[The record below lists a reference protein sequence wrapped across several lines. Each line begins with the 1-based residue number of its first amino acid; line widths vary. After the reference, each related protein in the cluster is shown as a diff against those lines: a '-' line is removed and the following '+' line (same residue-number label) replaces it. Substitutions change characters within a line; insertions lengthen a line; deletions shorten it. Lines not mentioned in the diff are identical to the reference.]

1 MLVEDLLR
9 LSPLRVVTARPD
21 NSIAEAARR
30 MARYDVGLLVVM
42 DDEDNIVGVLSER
55 DVVIAVGNSNGADE
69 EALVG
74 RCMTESVVTIGPK
87 DSLVDAALT
96 MNAHGI
102 RHLVAVEN
110 DRAVGVLSIRD
121 VLRVFARQFR
131 EDESGTDGQLRID
144 FAGSLSAT

>member
-30 MARYDVGLLVVM
+30 MARFDVGLVVIM
-42 DDEDNIVGVLSER
+42 DDEDRIVGVLSER
-55 DVVIAVGNSNGADE
+55 DIVIGLGNSNGADE

-74 RCMTESVVTIGPK
+74 EWMTESVVTIGPK
-87 DSLVDAALT
+87 DSLLDAALA

-102 RHLVAVEN
+102 RHLVAVE
-110 DRAVGVLSIRD
+110 DGRAVGVLSIRD
-121 VLRVFARQFR
+121 VLRVFARQFL
-131 EDESGTDGQLRID
+131 EDESGSDGQLKID
-144 FAGSLSAT
+144 FARALSAA